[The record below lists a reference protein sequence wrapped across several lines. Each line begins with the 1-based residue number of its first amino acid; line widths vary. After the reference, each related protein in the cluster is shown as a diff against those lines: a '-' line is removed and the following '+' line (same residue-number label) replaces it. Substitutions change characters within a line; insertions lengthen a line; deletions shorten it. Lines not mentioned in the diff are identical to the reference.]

1 MKSREVQRVS
11 FLSIENLNHSKTIP
25 ILPVFKKRLKEFCNL
40 NNLSSN
46 EMFDTITVGNDNFLQ
61 LNSEGE

>member
-1 MKSREVQRVS
+1 MRSRKVQRVS
-11 FLSIENLNHSKTIP
+11 FLSIENLNQPKTIP
-25 ILPVFKKRLKEFCNL
+25 ILPVLKKKLKEFCNL